1 MGSDEGSLG
10 TWANLALRVVSASL
24 KEIRSLAGR
33 GTEVVEGRPA
43 GYREWDPEVIRV
55 DKAAERIILEE
66 IKTSGLRAIILTEE
80 SGRVEQ
86 PASSCAQGASL
97 AGARHGQA
105 ASGGQAGQS
114 PVYFIVDPFDGSL
127 LYRRQIPAFWYTCL
141 GIYSSEG
148 EPLTAA
154 VADVSSQQVDFC
166 NEQAAFTGRLEN
178 GELRQATKLRPSQ
191 VEELSEAFVETYLMK
206 PAFMYPTAIRLEPLL
221 SRVKFIL
228 PNGGPCGFADVATGR
243 VDVYIAV
250 REAAVEVFTGMPIA
264 QRAGCVVTTW
274 DGKEVQFNDDINREY
289 SIVCSSNQGLHEQI
303 LEALRGL

>member
-24 KEIRSLAGR
+24 KEIRSLAGQ

-66 IKTSGLRAIILTEE
+66 IKASGLRAIILTEE

-86 PASSCAQGASL
+86 RGK
-97 AGARHGQA
+97 
-105 ASGGQAGQS
+105 GQS

-148 EPLTAA
+148 QPLTAA

-178 GELRQATKLRPSQ
+178 GELRQTTKLRPSQ
-191 VEELSEAFVETYLMK
+191 VHELSETFVETYLMK
-206 PAFMYPTAIRLEPLL
+206 PDFMYPTVTRLEPLL
-221 SRVKFIL
+221 SKVKFIL
-228 PNGGPCGFADVATGR
+228 PNGGPCGFTDVASGR

-264 QRAGCVVTTW
+264 QKAGCVVTTW
-274 DGKEVQFNDDINREY
+274 DGKAVEFDDDINREY
-289 SIVCSSNQGLHEQI
+289 SIVCSSNQKLHEQI
-303 LEALRGL
+303 LEALSGL

>member
-1 MGSDEGSLG
+1 MGSEINVGK
-10 TWANLALRVVSASL
+10 WANLALRVVSASL
-24 KEIRSLAGR
+24 KEIRSLAGQ

-55 DKAAERIILEE
+55 DKAAERIILGE
-66 IKTSGLRAIILTEE
+66 IKASGLRAMILTEE

-86 PASSCAQGASL
+86 PGK
-97 AGARHGQA
+97 
-105 ASGGQAGQS
+105 GQS

-178 GELRQATKLRPSQ
+178 GELRQTTKLRPSQ

-221 SRVKFIL
+221 SKVKFIL

-264 QRAGCVVTTW
+264 QKAGCVVTTW
-274 DGKEVQFNDDINREY
+274 DGKAVEFDDDINREY
-289 SIVCSSNQGLHEQI
+289 SIVCSSNQKLHERI